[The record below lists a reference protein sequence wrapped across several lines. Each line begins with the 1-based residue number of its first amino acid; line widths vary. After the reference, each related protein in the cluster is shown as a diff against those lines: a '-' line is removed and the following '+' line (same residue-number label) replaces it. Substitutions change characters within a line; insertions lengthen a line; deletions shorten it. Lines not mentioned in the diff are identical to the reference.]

1 VLLAAATACMV
12 ALRCEQPAEAQSA
25 SRPVGGSILAGITLA
40 LKLPS
45 LRGISLLVICYS
57 AVSTVLY
64 VELADLVGKTYSD
77 SGERTAFFATIDLA
91 VNGLALTMQ
100 MLGTR
105 RIVQHFGLRIALAVV
120 PLVVLAGLGALGAWR
135 TAILL
140 AAVQIVHRAGE
151 FSLVKPGREMIYTT
165 VDTESRY
172 KAKNFID
179 TAVYRANDAA
189 SAWLV
194 AAIRSAGLN
203 AVVFAAIPAAA
214 VWLATGFRIGRR
226 HDRHE

>member
-1 VLLAAATACMV
+1 M
-12 ALRCEQPAEAQSA
+12 
-25 SRPVGGSILAGITLA
+25 
-40 LKLPS
+40 KLPS
-45 LRGISLLVICYS
+45 LRGIALLVICYS

-140 AAVQIVHRAGE
+140 AAVQIIHRAGE
-151 FSLVKPGREMIYTT
+151 FSLVRPGREMIYTT

-214 VWLATGFRIGRR
+214 VWLATGFRIGRQ
-226 HDRHE
+226 HDRNE